1 MDSLKSVFN
10 VFCPGRKSPLGVPDS
25 GAIFEAYL
33 NNSLR
38 FSEVNFSHFT
48 SQVTLFFVENGS
60 LKFLIHKCDEE
71 RNQKM
76 FHFRRVRQ
84 IASKIF

>member
-1 MDSLKSVFN
+1 M
-10 VFCPGRKSPLGVPDS
+10 GTPDS

-33 NNSLR
+33 NNSLRR

-60 LKFLIHKCDEE
+60 LKFSDSQNVRKRGIKKCFTFVISV
-71 RNQKM
+71 K
-76 FHFRRVRQ
+76 FHLKF
-84 IASKIF
+84 SDNDTKPL